1 MNKYEL
7 AVIIDPSLDEES
19 LKAEFDKVTALIAR
33 FNGTVE
39 KVDDWGKRR
48 LAYEI
53 DKKNEGYYYFITIS
67 AEPSAPREIEDRL
80 RIMENVLRS
89 LIIRLDEALLS

>member
-7 AVIIDPSLDEES
+7 AVVFNPNLDEEA
-19 LKAEFDKVTALIAR
+19 LKAEFDKVQEYIAR
-33 FNGTVE
+33 YGGTVE

-53 DKKNEGYYYFITIS
+53 KKVTEGFYNFITFA
-67 AEPSAPREIEDRL
+67 AESSAPSGIEKEM
-80 RIMENVLRS
+80 RIRENVLRY
-89 LIIRLDEALLS
+89 LIIRQDA

>member
-7 AVIIDPSLDEES
+7 AVVLKPTLDEEAV
-19 LKAEFDKVTALIAR
+19 KAEMAAINEMIAR
-33 FNGTVE
+33 FGGTVE

-53 DKKNEGYYYFITIS
+53 QKVNEGFYSFITFTS
-67 AEPSAPREIEDRL
+67 ENSETPNEIEKRMRINEKAL
-80 RIMENVLRS
+80 RYLVVRQ
-89 LIIRLDEALLS
+89 DA

>member
-7 AVIIDPSLDEES
+7 AVIVKPTLEEDA
-19 LKAEFDKVTALIAR
+19 LKAELESVQQLITR
-33 FNGTVE
+33 FGGTID

-53 DKKNEGYYYFITIS
+53 KKLNDGFYNFITFT
-67 AEPSAPREIEDRL
+67 ADPEAPKEIESRM
-80 RIMENVLRS
+80 RIKENVLRY
-89 LIIRLDEALLS
+89 LVIRQED

>member
-7 AVIIDPSLDEES
+7 TVVFNPNLDEEA
-19 LKAEFDKVTALIAR
+19 LKAEFDKVQGYIER
-33 FNGTVE
+33 FGGTVE

-53 DKKNEGYYYFITIS
+53 KKMTEGFYYFITFA
-67 AEPSAPREIEDRL
+67 AEGTVPAEVENRIRIRENIL
-80 RIMENVLRS
+80 RYLV
-89 LIIRLDEALLS
+89 IRQDA

>member
-7 AVIIDPSLDEES
+7 AVVVNPNLDEES
-19 LKAEFDKVTALIAR
+19 LKAEFESVKELIEK
-33 FNGTVE
+33 FGGTVE

-53 DKKNEGYYYFITIS
+53 QKVKEGFYSFFTFS
-67 AEPSAPREIEDRL
+67 SGNDVPNEIEKRM
-80 RIMENVLRS
+80 RIKENVLRY
-89 LIIRLDEALLS
+89 LIVHADA